1 MTFTVKD
8 FLAVF
13 TMNDTTIEVD
23 VETATTDPKLY
34 VSKSLVYDYLGERRT
49 CDEDIHKFADAVVLK
64 TDAFTDDGGI
74 ILFTLYIDPKD
85 KNIKK

>member
-8 FLAVF
+8 FLAMF
-13 TMNDTTIEVD
+13 AMNDTTIEVD
-23 VETATTDPKLY
+23 VETVTTDSIPC
-34 VSKSLVYDYLGERRT
+34 VVKSLVYDYLGERRT
-49 CDEDIHKFADAVVLK
+49 FDENVHKFADAVVLK
-64 TDAFTDDGGI
+64 TDAFTDDNGI